1 MQHEQ
6 DRMSM
11 GRLTLLGPTYPI
23 NLAFVTHDMG
33 DKRLPDQHDK
43 DAKVRQANGQI
54 KKKKKLSQLTPGL
67 MIINHSLLPCN
78 EMLK

>member
-6 DRMSM
+6 DGMLM

-23 NLAFVTHDMG
+23 NLVFVTHEMG

-43 DAKVRQANGQI
+43 DAKVRQANG
-54 KKKKKLSQLTPGL
+54 KKKNEE
-67 MIINHSLLPCN
+67 IISTHSWLN
-78 EMLK
+78 DHQSFFASTQ